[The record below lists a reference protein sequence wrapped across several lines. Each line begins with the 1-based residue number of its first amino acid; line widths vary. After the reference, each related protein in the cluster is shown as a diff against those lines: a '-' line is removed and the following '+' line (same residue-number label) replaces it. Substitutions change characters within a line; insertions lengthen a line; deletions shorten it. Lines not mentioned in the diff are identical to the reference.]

1 MNIKLK
7 YYHRLALIAV
17 VLYSMAASTDS
28 ILMSPRAGPS
38 QGAEHSA
45 SRKSNRREPKV
56 ILCLGDSLTAGYGLD
71 KSQAYPA
78 LLQEKIDHLG
88 WNFQV
93 INAGLSGE
101 TTAGGLRR
109 LDWFLKRKIDVL
121 ILALGGNDALRGI
134 ALDST
139 EKNLDEIMTRTQ
151 TKYSGVKI
159 VLSGMLIP
167 PNWGTDYPNRF
178 RAIFPEI
185 AKKHKAQ
192 LIPFLLEGVG
202 GKPQLNFP
210 DGIHPTAEGHQ
221 IVAENVWKVLKPIL
235 ASMS

>member
-1 MNIKLK
+1 MNKKLK
-7 YYHRLALIAV
+7 STQRFAFLAA
-17 VLYSMAASTDS
+17 VLYTMAVSPNSAF
-28 ILMSPRAGPS
+28 MSPRADHSLGLGRSAPS
-38 QGAEHSA
+38 KPIRG
-45 SRKSNRREPKV
+45 EPKV

-88 WNFQV
+88 WKFQV

-134 ALDST
+134 ALNST
-139 EKNLDEIMTRTQ
+139 EKNLDEIMTRAQ
-151 TKYSGVKI
+151 TRYPGVKI

-167 PNWGTDYPNRF
+167 PNWGTDYPNKF
-178 RAIFPEI
+178 RAIFPELT
-185 AKKHKAQ
+185 KKHKAQ

>member
-1 MNIKLK
+1 
-7 YYHRLALIAV
+7 
-17 VLYSMAASTDS
+17 
-28 ILMSPRAGPS
+28 MSSRAGDSRVTEHTLPS
-38 QGAEHSA
+38 
-45 SRKSNRREPKV
+45 KSNRGEPKV

-78 LLQEKIDHLG
+78 ILQEKIDHLG

-134 ALDST
+134 PLDST
-139 EKNLDEIMTRTQ
+139 KKNLDEIMTRTQ
-151 TKYSGVKI
+151 AKYSGVKI

-167 PNWGTDYPNRF
+167 PNWGTDYPNKF

-202 GKPQLNFP
+202 GKAQLNFP

>member
-1 MNIKLK
+1 M
-7 YYHRLALIAV
+7 
-17 VLYSMAASTDS
+17 
-28 ILMSPRAGPS
+28 
-38 QGAEHSA
+38 
-45 SRKSNRREPKV
+45 

-71 KSQAYPA
+71 QSQAYPA
-78 LLQEKIDHLG
+78 LLQEKIDRLG

-101 TTAGGLRR
+101 TTSGGLRR

-151 TKYSGVKI
+151 TRYPGVKI
-159 VLSGMLIP
+159 ILSGMLIP
-167 PNWGTDYPNRF
+167 PNWGTDYPNKF

-221 IVAENVWKVLKPIL
+221 IVSENVWKVLKPIL
-235 ASMS
+235 AAIS

>member
-1 MNIKLK
+1 M
-7 YYHRLALIAV
+7 
-17 VLYSMAASTDS
+17 
-28 ILMSPRAGPS
+28 
-38 QGAEHSA
+38 
-45 SRKSNRREPKV
+45 

-88 WNFQV
+88 WKFQV

-139 EKNLDEIMTRTQ
+139 EKNLDEIMTRAQ
-151 TKYSGVKI
+151 TRYPGVKI

-167 PNWGTDYPNRF
+167 PNWGTDYPNKF
-178 RAIFPEI
+178 QAIFPELT
-185 AKKHKAQ
+185 KKHRAQ

>member
-1 MNIKLK
+1 MNIKVK
-7 YYHRLALIAV
+7 YYHRLALFAA
-17 VLYSMAASTDS
+17 VLYTIAAYPHSAF
-28 ILMSPRAGPS
+28 MSARAGP
-38 QGAEHSA
+38 AIKVEHSVPPKA
-45 SRKSNRREPKV
+45 KRGEPKV

-151 TKYSGVKI
+151 MKYSGVKI

-167 PNWGTDYPNRF
+167 PNWGTDYPIKF

-202 GKPQLNFP
+202 GNPQLNFP

>member
-1 MNIKLK
+1 MRN
-7 YYHRLALIAV
+7 YRGPALAAFLCAFAPIVIDLQANSA
-17 VLYSMAASTDS
+17 LHLSQILEPDAFRSTGR
-28 ILMSPRAGPS
+28 I
-38 QGAEHSA
+38 
-45 SRKSNRREPKV
+45 EPGI
-56 ILCLGDSLTAGYGLD
+56 ILCLGDSLTAGHGLD

-78 LLQEKIDHLG
+78 LLQQKVDRAG

-109 LDWFLKRKIDVL
+109 VDWFLKRKIDVL

-134 ALDST
+134 SPNTT
-139 EKNLDEIMTRTQ
+139 ENNLDEILTRGKS
-151 TKYSGVKI
+151 KYPNIRII
-159 VLSGMLIP
+159 VAGMLVP
-167 PNWGTDYPNRF
+167 PNWGTDYFTKF
-178 RAIFPEI
+178 RAIFSKL

-202 GKPQLNFP
+202 GHPELNFP

-221 IVAENVWKVLKPIL
+221 IVAENVWKALRPLLI
-235 ASMS
+235 SMP